1 MPAHTA
7 AAGSELDINNVA
19 MTARKALAY
28 AAGIMDTSGHVFDDD
43 RPDGIIAPPQYCVSL
58 EWPVVNGELS
68 RSLVGMTAVEKVR
81 SVHASQDSIF
91 HQPIR
96 PGMNLSTTGTIA
108 AIRRTRAGALTLTKL
123 TTRDEDSG
131 QPVVTSWSSGIAR
144 NVAVV
149 GEDVNLEAA
158 PALPDVARGVARGAD
173 RDVAETIEI
182 FIPREMPH
190 TYTECADIWNP
201 IHTEREV
208 AIASGLPDII
218 LHGTATWALAGREV
232 IGRCCDG
239 DPARLKRLYGRFT
252 AMVIPGT
259 TIRVE
264 LGKTH
269 NGIVGFTVYNDQ
281 DQAVVSNGVGVID

>member
-7 AAGSELDINNVA
+7 AAGSELDSHNVA
-19 MTARKALAY
+19 LTARKALAY
-28 AAGIMDTSGHVFDDD
+28 AAGIMDTSGQVFDDD

-58 EWPVVNGELS
+58 EWPIVNGKLS
-68 RSLVGMTAVEKVR
+68 RSVVGMAPDERLR

-91 HQPIR
+91 HQPMR
-96 PGMNLSTTGTIA
+96 PGMNLTTTGTIA
-108 AIRRTRAGALTLTKL
+108 AIRRTRAGALTVTKL
-123 TTRDEDSG
+123 TTLDADSG
-131 QPVVTSWSSGIAR
+131 APVVTSWSSGIAR
-144 NVAVV
+144 NVEVV
-149 GEDVNLEAA
+149 GEDISLESP
-158 PALPDVARGVARGAD
+158 PALPEAMGDVVEE
-173 RDVAETIEI
+173 VEI

-232 IGRCCDG
+232 IRACCGG
-239 DPARLKRLYGRFT
+239 DPARLKRLHGRFT

-264 LGKTH
+264 LQAPRD
-269 NGIVGFTVYNDQ
+269 GIVGFTVYNDQ
-281 DQAVVSNGVGVID
+281 GQAVVSNGIALVA

>member
-7 AAGSELDINNVA
+7 AAGSELDVNNVV

-28 AAGIMDTSGHVFDDD
+28 AAGIMDTSTAVFDDD
-43 RPDGIIAPPQYCVSL
+43 RPEGIIAPPQFCVSL
-58 EWPVVNGELS
+58 EWPVVNGNLS
-68 RSLVGMTAVEKVR
+68 RTVVGMPPEERVR

-96 PGMNLSTTGTIA
+96 PGMNLTTTGTIT

-123 TTRDEDSG
+123 TTIDVDSG
-131 QPVVTSWSSGIAR
+131 APVVTSWSSGIAR
-144 NVAVV
+144 NVEVV
-149 GEDVNLEAA
+149 GEDTNLESPA
-158 PALPDVARGVARGAD
+158 PLPEGGGEVMESID
-173 RDVAETIEI
+173 I
-182 FIPREMPH
+182 FVPREMPH

-208 AIASGLPDII
+208 ALGSGLPDII

-232 IGRCCDG
+232 IRACCGG
-239 DPARLKRLYGRFT
+239 DPAGLKRLYGRFT

-264 LGKTH
+264 LQEPRDGT
-269 NGIVGFTVYNDQ
+269 VGFTVYNEEG
-281 DQAVVSNGVGVID
+281 QAAVSGGLAVIA